1 MEPQFGLL
9 SNKVESRISTLRRLQ
24 RDEALRQIMR
34 RIALSILLV
43 ASMVLAGCFGDGE
56 KLVDDEIIV
65 SIWESYSMID
75 QIQHENPRI
84 FVTVDLRTNETTN
97 TTWAVFDATKGGNCC
112 EHYLAT
118 TIEGDILNIGGEYP
132 VFSEDRGHAWDT
144 YIPEFLPALG
154 QCITAVPTNPGQ
166 EGLGEGSIVQ
176 ATNGDIISMS
186 WFPYIGGDGKIDKFY
201 AILFDESEDEWKW
214 CYNRL
219 TEPFYDRSWQ
229 VEVVGPITSSIGN
242 GDWASIVVSNFWH
255 QSLDAGGQI
264 SVDGLNY
271 YPFQFTGRDSNDP
284 IVELDLNFTGEGLSA
299 YYDVNKP
306 HKEMRAFPMP
316 TGGLI
321 FPSYYS
327 NGNAAYMD
335 TTLSWNQLEVQFP
348 SEYCHYDS
356 SGTLHC
362 VANSGTS
369 FTHYMSTDGALTWE
383 NHTYEMGSVSSSIE
397 EWEFQA
403 NGELDL
409 FILNIRYQS
418 TEGPDIDMVYHVRG
432 YSEDMSPDTLTYIG
446 QGDLDSTSGAGN
458 DIRFDFASLGILN
471 DGGVVVAYH
480 DSTDP
485 DPLFAV
491 ELELPYSS

>member
-1 MEPQFGLL
+1 MRRAVLTILL
-9 SNKVESRISTLRRLQ
+9 CFSTL
-24 RDEALRQIMR
+24 M
-34 RIALSILLV
+34 
-43 ASMVLAGCFGDGE
+43 AGCFSNGE
-56 KLVDDEIIV
+56 GLVEQEDEIGKP
-65 SIWESYSMID
+65 IWNDYALID
-75 QIQHENPRI
+75 SQSHDRSEQFTTI
-84 FVTVDLRTNETTN
+84 DLRTNESTN
-97 TTWAVFDATKGGNCC
+97 MTWAVFDATYGGNCC

-118 TIEGDILNIGGEYP
+118 TIEGQILNIGGEYP
-132 VFSEDRGHAWDT
+132 VWSFDRGHIWDT
-144 YIPEFLPALG
+144 YIPEALPAVG
-154 QCITAVPTNPGQ
+154 QCVTFVPTNPGQ

-186 WFPYIGGDGKIDKFY
+186 WFPYVGGDLKLDKFY
-201 AILFDESEDEWKW
+201 AILYDESEDQWKW
-214 CYNRL
+214 CYNRI

-229 VEVVGPITSSIGN
+229 VEVIGPIQDSWLGD

-255 QSLDAGGQI
+255 QILNAGGQL

-271 YPFQFTGRDSNDP
+271 YPFQFPDRSGGDP
-284 IVELDLNFTGEGLSA
+284 EVELDLDFTEADLPV

-316 TGGLI
+316 SGGLI
-321 FPSYYS
+321 FPSYYN

-335 TTLSWNQLEVQFP
+335 TSLSWNELYVQFP
-348 SEYCHYDS
+348 SEYCQIDS
-356 SGTLHC
+356 VGVIHC

-369 FTHYMSTDGALTWE
+369 FTHYMSNDGAVNWT
-383 NHTYEMGSVSSSIE
+383 NYTYELGDVATQIE

-409 FILNIRYQS
+409 FVLNVRYQS
-418 TEGPDIDMVYHVRG
+418 AEGPDVDTLYHVRG
-432 YSEDMSPDTLTYIG
+432 YSEDMSPDSITYIG

-458 DIRFDFASLGILN
+458 DIRFDFASLAILN

-491 ELELPYSS
+491 EMLLPEY

>member
-1 MEPQFGLL
+1 MRRAVLAMLL
-9 SNKVESRISTLRRLQ
+9 CLSTL
-24 RDEALRQIMR
+24 M
-34 RIALSILLV
+34 
-43 ASMVLAGCFGDGE
+43 AGCFSNGE
-56 KLVDDEIIV
+56 GLVEQEDEIAKP
-65 SIWESYSMID
+65 IWNDYALID
-75 QIQHENPRI
+75 SQGHDRTEQFTTI
-84 FVTVDLRTNETTN
+84 DLRTNETTN
-97 TTWAVFDATKGGNCC
+97 MTWAVFDASYGGNCC

-118 TIEGDILNIGGEYP
+118 TIEGQILNIGGEYP
-132 VFSEDRGHAWDT
+132 VWSFDRGHIWDT
-144 YIPEFLPALG
+144 YIPEALPAVG
-154 QCITAVPTNPGQ
+154 QCVTFVPTNPGQ

-186 WFPYIGGDGKIDKFY
+186 WFPYVGGDLKLDKFY
-201 AILFDESEDEWKW
+201 AILYDESEDQWKW
-214 CYNRL
+214 CYNRI

-229 VEVVGPITSSIGN
+229 VEVIGPIQDSWLGD

-255 QSLDAGGQI
+255 QSLNAGGQI

-271 YPFQFTGRDSNDP
+271 YPFQFPGRDGGDP
-284 IVELDLNFTGEGLSA
+284 EVELDLDFTQADLPV

-316 TGGLI
+316 SGGLI
-321 FPSYYS
+321 FPSYYN

-335 TTLSWNQLEVQFP
+335 TSLSWNELYLQFP
-348 SEYCHYDS
+348 SEYCQIDS
-356 SGTLHC
+356 AGIIHC

-369 FTHYMSTDGALTWE
+369 FTHYMSNDGAINWT
-383 NHTYEMGSVSSSIE
+383 NYTYELGDVATQIE

-409 FILNIRYQS
+409 FVLNVRYQS
-418 TEGPDIDMVYHVRG
+418 AEGPDVDTLYHVRG
-432 YSEDMSPDTLTYIG
+432 YSQDMSPDSISYIG

-458 DIRFDFASLGILN
+458 DIRFDFASLAILN

-491 ELELPYSS
+491 EMVLPEY

>member
-1 MEPQFGLL
+1 MRRVVLTILL
-9 SNKVESRISTLRRLQ
+9 CFSTL
-24 RDEALRQIMR
+24 M
-34 RIALSILLV
+34 
-43 ASMVLAGCFGDGE
+43 AGCFSNGE
-56 KLVDDEIIV
+56 GLVEQEDEIAKP
-65 SIWESYSMID
+65 IWNDYALID
-75 QIQHENPRI
+75 SQGHDRTEQFTTI
-84 FVTVDLRTNETTN
+84 DLRTNETTN
-97 TTWAVFDATKGGNCC
+97 MTWAVFDASYGGNCC

-118 TIEGDILNIGGEYP
+118 TIEGQILNIGGEYP
-132 VFSEDRGHAWDT
+132 VWSFDRGHIWDT
-144 YIPEFLPALG
+144 YIPEALPAVG
-154 QCITAVPTNPGQ
+154 QCVTFVPTNPGQ

-186 WFPYIGGDGKIDKFY
+186 WFPYVGGDLKLDKFY
-201 AILFDESEDEWKW
+201 AILYDESEDQWKW
-214 CYNRL
+214 CYNRI

-229 VEVVGPITSSIGN
+229 VEVIGPIQDSWLGD

-255 QSLDAGGQI
+255 QSLNAGGQI

-271 YPFQFTGRDSNDP
+271 YPFQFPGRDGGDP
-284 IVELDLNFTGEGLSA
+284 EVELDLDFTQADLPV

-316 TGGLI
+316 SGGLI
-321 FPSYYS
+321 FPSYYN

-335 TTLSWNQLEVQFP
+335 TSLSWNELYLQFP
-348 SEYCHYDS
+348 SEYCQIDS
-356 SGTLHC
+356 AGIIHC

-369 FTHYMSTDGALTWE
+369 FTHYMSNDGAINWT
-383 NHTYEMGSVSSSIE
+383 NYTYELGDVATQIE

-409 FILNIRYQS
+409 FVLNVRYQS
-418 TEGPDIDMVYHVRG
+418 AEGPDVDTLYHVRG
-432 YSEDMSPDTLTYIG
+432 YSQDMSPDSISYIG

-458 DIRFDFASLGILN
+458 DIRFDFASLAILN

-491 ELELPYSS
+491 EMVLPEY

>member
-1 MEPQFGLL
+1 MRRAVLTILL
-9 SNKVESRISTLRRLQ
+9 CFSTL
-24 RDEALRQIMR
+24 M
-34 RIALSILLV
+34 
-43 ASMVLAGCFGDGE
+43 AGCFSNGE
-56 KLVDDEIIV
+56 GLVEQEDEIGKP
-65 SIWESYSMID
+65 IWNDYALID
-75 QIQHENPRI
+75 SQSHDRSEQFTTI
-84 FVTVDLRTNETTN
+84 DLRTNESTN
-97 TTWAVFDATKGGNCC
+97 MTWAVFDATYGGNCC

-118 TIEGDILNIGGEYP
+118 TIEGQILNIGGEYP
-132 VFSEDRGHAWDT
+132 VWSFDRGHIWDT
-144 YIPEFLPALG
+144 YIPEALPAVG
-154 QCITAVPTNPGQ
+154 QCVTFVPTNPGQ

-186 WFPYIGGDGKIDKFY
+186 WFPYVGGDLKLDKFY
-201 AILFDESEDEWKW
+201 AILYDESEDQWKW
-214 CYNRL
+214 CYNRI

-229 VEVVGPITSSIGN
+229 VEVIGPIQDSWLGD

-255 QSLDAGGQI
+255 QSLNAGGQI

-271 YPFQFTGRDSNDP
+271 YPFQFPDRSGGDP
-284 IVELDLNFTGEGLSA
+284 EVELDLDFTEADLPV

-316 TGGLI
+316 SGGLI
-321 FPSYYS
+321 FPSYYN

-335 TTLSWNQLEVQFP
+335 TSLSWNELYVQFP
-348 SEYCHYDS
+348 SEYCQIDS
-356 SGTLHC
+356 VGVIHC

-369 FTHYMSTDGALTWE
+369 FTHYMSNDGAVNWT
-383 NHTYEMGSVSSSIE
+383 NYTYELGDVATQIE

-409 FILNIRYQS
+409 FVLNVRYQS
-418 TEGPDIDMVYHVRG
+418 AEGPDVDTLYHVRG
-432 YSEDMSPDTLTYIG
+432 YSKDMSPDSITYIG

-458 DIRFDFASLGILN
+458 DIRFDFASLAILN

-491 ELELPYSS
+491 EMLLPEY

>member
-1 MEPQFGLL
+1 MRRVVLTILL
-9 SNKVESRISTLRRLQ
+9 CFSTL
-24 RDEALRQIMR
+24 I
-34 RIALSILLV
+34 
-43 ASMVLAGCFGDGE
+43 AGCFSNGE
-56 KLVDDEIIV
+56 GLVEQEDEIAKP
-65 SIWESYSMID
+65 IWNDYALID
-75 QIQHENPRI
+75 SQGHDRTEQFTTI
-84 FVTVDLRTNETTN
+84 DLRTNETTN
-97 TTWAVFDATKGGNCC
+97 MTWAVFDASYGGNCC

-118 TIEGDILNIGGEYP
+118 TIEGQILNIGGEYP
-132 VFSEDRGHAWDT
+132 VWSFDRGHIWDT
-144 YIPEFLPALG
+144 YIPEALPAVG
-154 QCITAVPTNPGQ
+154 QCVTFVPTNPGQ

-186 WFPYIGGDGKIDKFY
+186 WFPYVGGDLKLDKFY
-201 AILFDESEDEWKW
+201 AILYDESEDQWKW
-214 CYNRL
+214 CYNRI

-229 VEVVGPITSSIGN
+229 VEVIGPIQDSWLGD

-255 QSLDAGGQI
+255 QSLNAGGQI

-271 YPFQFTGRDSNDP
+271 YPFQFPGRDGGDP
-284 IVELDLNFTGEGLSA
+284 EVELDLDFTQADLPV

-316 TGGLI
+316 SGGLI
-321 FPSYYS
+321 FPSYYN

-335 TTLSWNQLEVQFP
+335 TSLSWNELYVQFP
-348 SEYCHYDS
+348 SEYCQIDS
-356 SGTLHC
+356 AGIIHC

-369 FTHYMSTDGALTWE
+369 FTHYMSNDGAINWT
-383 NHTYEMGSVSSSIE
+383 NYTYELGDVATQIE

-409 FILNIRYQS
+409 FVLNVRYQS
-418 TEGPDIDMVYHVRG
+418 AEGPDVDTLYHVRG
-432 YSEDMSPDTLTYIG
+432 YSQDMSPDSISYIG

-458 DIRFDFASLGILN
+458 DIRFDFASLAILN

-491 ELELPYSS
+491 EMVLPEY

>member
-1 MEPQFGLL
+1 MRRVVLTILL
-9 SNKVESRISTLRRLQ
+9 CFSTL
-24 RDEALRQIMR
+24 M
-34 RIALSILLV
+34 
-43 ASMVLAGCFGDGE
+43 AGCFSNGE
-56 KLVDDEIIV
+56 GLVEQEDEIAKP
-65 SIWESYSMID
+65 IWNDYALID
-75 QIQHENPRI
+75 SQGHDRTEQFTTI
-84 FVTVDLRTNETTN
+84 DLRTNETTN
-97 TTWAVFDATKGGNCC
+97 MTWAVFDASYGGNCC

-118 TIEGDILNIGGEYP
+118 TIEGQILNIGGEYP
-132 VFSEDRGHAWDT
+132 VWSFDRGHIWDT
-144 YIPEFLPALG
+144 YIPEALPAVG
-154 QCITAVPTNPGQ
+154 QCVTFVPTNPGQ

-186 WFPYIGGDGKIDKFY
+186 WFPYVGGDLKLDKFY
-201 AILFDESEDEWKW
+201 AILYDESEDQWKW
-214 CYNRL
+214 CYNRI

-229 VEVVGPITSSIGN
+229 VEVIGPIQDSWLGD

-255 QSLDAGGQI
+255 QSLNAGGQI

-271 YPFQFTGRDSNDP
+271 YPFQFPGRDGGDP
-284 IVELDLNFTGEGLSA
+284 EVELDLDFTQADLPV

-316 TGGLI
+316 SGGLI
-321 FPSYYS
+321 FPSYYN

-335 TTLSWNQLEVQFP
+335 TSLSWNELYVQFP
-348 SEYCHYDS
+348 SEYCQIDS
-356 SGTLHC
+356 AGIIHC

-369 FTHYMSTDGALTWE
+369 FTHYMSNDGAINWT
-383 NHTYEMGSVSSSIE
+383 NYTYELGDVATQIE

-409 FILNIRYQS
+409 FVLNVRYQS
-418 TEGPDIDMVYHVRG
+418 AEGPDVDTLYHVRG
-432 YSEDMSPDTLTYIG
+432 YSQDMSPDSISYIG

-458 DIRFDFASLGILN
+458 DIRFDFASLAILN

-491 ELELPYSS
+491 EMVLPEY